1 MNLYDFRALICLN
14 FERLFINKTLINR
27 LNKLYSQFK
36 KNKQKKHFLQF
47 LSEKLKKSY
56 ASNKVI
62 RNGYKHY
69 GY

>member
-36 KNKQKKHFLQF
+36 KKAKKAFFAVSQREIKKELCKQ
-47 LSEKLKKSY
+47 
-56 ASNKVI
+56 
-62 RNGYKHY
+62 
-69 GY
+69 